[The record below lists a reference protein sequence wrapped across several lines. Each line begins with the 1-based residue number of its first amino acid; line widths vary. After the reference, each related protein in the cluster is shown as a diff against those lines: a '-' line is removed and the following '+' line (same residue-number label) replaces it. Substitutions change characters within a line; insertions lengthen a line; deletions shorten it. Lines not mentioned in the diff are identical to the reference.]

1 VRINAIVSKTGQ
13 IERDF
18 GGFIV
23 MTTRII
29 GKFLPALKL
38 RLGTKAV
45 ISAILLIAV
54 NTGLVVGAAHWSLTS
69 EFGNR
74 ALRDIEINLRTLGLA
89 FAETYSDAKI
99 TIKDG
104 AVVRAEIPKM
114 PEFKDHAIVDRAVG
128 YTGGN
133 ATLFVYDEASNQFI
147 RRTTNVKKEN
157 GDRAVGTQLA
167 ADHPGQAVVRRGEA
181 YKGPATLFGRTFMT
195 AYYPIVNSAGKV
207 NGLLYVGIPMAHYE
221 SMLSHAIQ
229 NMAIAAGVAA
239 LLVMALTMLIVRR
252 VTKPLASVTASLTAI
267 ADGKADVAIDCDDRT
282 DEIGEIA
289 RSLAVFRS
297 ASLERRRMRDEQ
309 TAAAVASA
317 EQRKAELRGFV
328 DEFQTS
334 VGGIIDKVMNS
345 SSEFERVARQLTETA
360 RTTAGLSGKS
370 AGASETAS
378 EHVRTAAAASDELS
392 SSIAEIT
399 RRVQESNGI
408 AADAVKQAAA
418 TDQRIN
424 ELSEAGARIGDVVKL
439 ITSIAEQTNLLALNA
454 TIEAARAGDAG
465 RGFAVVAQEVKSLAG
480 QTAKATEEISSQI
493 GNMQLATEESVS
505 AIKAIGQ
512 TIERISDI
520 ATSISAAVEQQ
531 RGATQNIAQSV
542 RAAASGTADVAA
554 NIRNAAQGA
563 EETGETSSQMFAS
576 AQNLSSESLHLKAEV
591 DRFLDRVR
599 AA

>member
-1 VRINAIVSKTGQ
+1 MS
-13 IERDF
+13 
-18 GGFIV
+18 
-23 MTTRII
+23 TRSI

-54 NTGLVVGAAHWSLTS
+54 NTALVVGAAYWSLTS
-69 EFGNR
+69 EFGDR
-74 ALRDIEINLRTLGLA
+74 ALRDIEVNLRTLALS
-89 FAETYSDAKI
+89 FAETYPDAKI
-99 TIKDG
+99 TLKDG
-104 AVVRAEIPKM
+104 TVAKAEVPKM
-114 PEFKDHAIVDRAVG
+114 PEFKDHAIVDRSVG
-128 YTGGN
+128 YVGGN
-133 ATLFVYDEASNQFI
+133 ATLFVYDEASNQFV
-147 RRTTNVKKEN
+147 RRSTNLKKEN

-167 ADHPGQAVVRRGEA
+167 PDHPGQPILRRGEA
-181 YKGPATLFGRTFMT
+181 YRGPATLFGKSFMT
-195 AYYPIVNSAGKV
+195 AYYPIANSAGKV
-207 NGLLYVGIPMAHYE
+207 IGVLFVGIPMAQFE
-221 SMLSHAIQ
+221 TMLSHAIQ
-229 NMAIAAGVAA
+229 NMAIAAGIAA
-239 LLVMALTMLIVRR
+239 LLVMMLTMLIVRR
-252 VTKPLASVTASLTAI
+252 VTKPLTSVTETLTAI
-267 ADGKADVAIDCDDRT
+267 ANGNSDVEVDHHERT

-289 RSLAVFRS
+289 RTVAVFKNN
-297 ASLERRRMRDEQ
+297 SLERRKLRDEQ
-309 TAAAVASA
+309 AAASAAAV
-317 EQRKAELRGFV
+317 EQRKSELRGFV

-334 VGGIIDKVMNS
+334 VGGILDKVLNS
-345 SSEFERVARQLTETA
+345 SSEFERVAKQLTETA
-360 RTTAGLSGKS
+360 RTTAGLSGQS

-378 EHVRTAAAASDELS
+378 EHVRTAAVASDELS
-392 SSIAEIT
+392 NSIAEIT

-408 AADAVKQAAA
+408 AADAVKQATA

-493 GNMQLATEESVS
+493 SNMQLATEESVS

-542 RAAASGTADVAA
+542 RAAASGTADVAV

-563 EETGETSSQMFAS
+563 GETGETSNRMFAS
-576 AQNLSSESLHLKAEV
+576 AQTLSSESLHLKAEV
-591 DRFLDRVR
+591 EKFLDRVR

>member
-1 VRINAIVSKTGQ
+1 
-13 IERDF
+13 
-18 GGFIV
+18 
-23 MTTRII
+23 M
-29 GKFLPALKL
+29 
-38 RLGTKAV
+38 
-45 ISAILLIAV
+45 
-54 NTGLVVGAAHWSLTS
+54 NTALVVGAAYWSLTS
-69 EFGNR
+69 EFGDR
-74 ALRDIEINLRTLGLA
+74 ALRDIEVNLRTLALA
-89 FAETYSDAKI
+89 FSETFGDAKI
-99 TIKDG
+99 TLKDG
-104 AVVRAEIPKM
+104 VVTRVEVPRM

-128 YTGGN
+128 YVGGN
-133 ATLFVYDEASNQFI
+133 ATLFVYDEATSQFV
-147 RRTTNVKKEN
+147 RRSTNVKKEN

-167 ADHPGQAVVRRGEA
+167 PDHPGQAVLRRGEA
-181 YKGPATLFGRTFMT
+181 YKGQATLFGKSFMT
-195 AYYPIVNSAGKV
+195 AYYPVANPAGKV
-207 NGLLYVGIPMAHYE
+207 VGVLYVGIPMAQFDA
-221 SMLSHAIQ
+221 MLAHAIQ
-229 NMAIAAGVAA
+229 AMAIGAVLAAI
-239 LLVMALTMLIVRR
+239 LVMILTMMIVRR
-252 VTKPLASVTASLTAI
+252 VTKPLSSVTESLTAI
-267 ADGKADVAIDCDDRT
+267 ANGNTGVEIHYHERV

-289 RSLAVFRS
+289 RTIEVFKNNV
-297 ASLERRRMRDEQ
+297 AERRRLREEQ

-317 EQRKAELRGFV
+317 EQRKSELRRFV
-328 DEFQTS
+328 DEFETG
-334 VGGIIDKVMNS
+334 VGGIIDNVLTS
-345 SSEFERVARQLTETA
+345 SGEFERVARQLTETA
-360 RTTAGLSGKS
+360 RTTAGLSGQS

-378 EHVRTAAAASDELS
+378 EHVRSAAAASDELS

-408 AADAVKQAAA
+408 AAEAVKQAAA

-424 ELSEAGARIGDVVKL
+424 QLSEAGARIGDVVKL

-493 GNMQLATEESVS
+493 GNMQSATEESVG

-542 RAAASGTADVAA
+542 RAAASGTADVAV

-563 EETGETSSQMFAS
+563 GETGETSARMFVS
-576 AQNLSSESLHLKAEV
+576 AQALSGESLHLKAEV
-591 DRFLDRVR
+591 EKFLDRVR

>member
-1 VRINAIVSKTGQ
+1 MS
-13 IERDF
+13 
-18 GGFIV
+18 
-23 MTTRII
+23 TRSI
-29 GKFLPALKL
+29 GNLLPTLKL

-45 ISAILLIAV
+45 ICAIVLIAV
-54 NTGLVVGAAHWSLTS
+54 NTALVLGAAHWSLTS
-69 EFGNR
+69 EFGDR
-74 ALRDIEINLRTLGLA
+74 ALRDIEVNLRTLGLT
-89 FAETYSDAKI
+89 FAETYGDARI

-104 AVVRAEIPKM
+104 AVARAEIAKM
-114 PEFKDHAIVDRAVG
+114 PEFKDHTIVDRAVG

-133 ATLFVYDEASNQFI
+133 ATLFVYDEATNQFV
-147 RRTTNVKKEN
+147 RRSTNVKKEN

-167 ADHPGQAVVRRGEA
+167 PDHPGQAVVRRGEA
-181 YKGPATLFGRTFMT
+181 YRGPATLFGKTFMT
-195 AYYPIVNSAGKV
+195 AYYPIVNPAGKV
-207 NGLLYVGIPMAHYE
+207 IGLLFVGIPMAHFE
-221 SMLSHAIQ
+221 SMLSHAMQ
-229 NMAIAAGVAA
+229 NMVIAAVIAA
-239 LLVMALTMLIVRR
+239 LLVMLLTMLIVRR
-252 VTKPLASVTASLTAI
+252 VTKPMRSVTASLTAI
-267 ADGKADVAIDCDDRT
+267 ANGNASVEIDCHERT

-289 RSLAVFRS
+289 RTIAIFKSNS
-297 ASLERRRMRDEQ
+297 DERRRLREEQ
-309 TAAAVASA
+309 TAAANAAA
-317 EQRKAELRGFV
+317 EQRKVELRRFV
-328 DEFQTS
+328 DEFQAS
-334 VGGIIDKVMNS
+334 VGGILDKVLGS
-345 SSEFERVARQLTETA
+345 SSEFERVAQQLTETA
-360 RTTAGLSGKS
+360 RTTAGLSAKS

-378 EHVRTAAAASDELS
+378 EHVRAAAAASDELS

-408 AADAVKQAAA
+408 AADAVKQATA

-520 ATSISAAVEQQ
+520 ATSISEAVEQQ
-531 RGATQNIAQSV
+531 RGATQNITQSV
-542 RAAASGTADVAA
+542 RAAASGTADVAT

-563 EETGETSSQMFAS
+563 DETGETSNRMFES
-576 AQNLSSESLHLKAEV
+576 AQTLSGESLQLKAEV
-591 DRFLDRVR
+591 GKFLDRVR

>member
-1 VRINAIVSKTGQ
+1 MS
-13 IERDF
+13 
-18 GGFIV
+18 
-23 MTTRII
+23 TRSI

-54 NTGLVVGAAHWSLTS
+54 NTALVVGAAYWSLTS
-69 EFGNR
+69 EFGDR
-74 ALRDIEINLRTLGLA
+74 AHRDIEVNLRTLALS
-89 FAETYSDAKI
+89 FAETYPDAKI
-99 TIKDG
+99 VLKDG
-104 AVVRAEIPKM
+104 MVAKAEVPKM
-114 PEFKDHAIVDRAVG
+114 PEFKDHAIVDRSVG
-128 YTGGN
+128 YVGGN
-133 ATLFVYDEASNQFI
+133 ATLFVYDEASNQFV
-147 RRTTNVKKEN
+147 RRSTNVKKEN

-167 ADHPGQAVVRRGEA
+167 SDHPGQPILRRGEA
-181 YKGPATLFGRTFMT
+181 YKGPATLFGKTFMT
-195 AYYPIVNSAGKV
+195 AYYPIMGAGGKV
-207 NGLLYVGIPMAHYE
+207 IGVLYVGIPMAQFE
-221 SMLSHAIQ
+221 TMLSHAIQ
-229 NMAIAAGVAA
+229 NMAIAAGIAA
-239 LLVMALTMLIVRR
+239 LLVMMLTMLIVRR
-252 VTKPLASVTASLTAI
+252 VTKPLISVTATLTAI
-267 ADGKADVAIDCDDRT
+267 ANGNSDVEVDHHERM

-289 RSLAVFRS
+289 RTVVVFKNN
-297 ASLERRRMRDEQ
+297 SLERRKLREEQ
-309 TAAAVASA
+309 TAATAAAV
-317 EQRKAELRGFV
+317 EQRKSELRGFV

-334 VGGIIDKVMNS
+334 VGGILDKVLNS
-345 SSEFERVARQLTETA
+345 SSEFERVAKQLTETA
-360 RTTAGLSGKS
+360 RTTAGLSGQS

-378 EHVRTAAAASDELS
+378 EHVRTAAVASDELS
-392 SSIAEIT
+392 NSIAEIT

-408 AADAVKQAAA
+408 AADAVKQATA

-493 GNMQLATEESVS
+493 SNMQLATEESVS

-542 RAAASGTADVAA
+542 RAAASGTADVAV

-563 EETGETSSQMFAS
+563 DETGETSSRMFAS
-576 AQNLSSESLHLKAEV
+576 AQTLSSESLHLKAEV
-591 DRFLDRVR
+591 EKFLDRVR